1 MGLFKIVPENEVCRG
16 FYFSFF
22 CIILPPKGAEMPI
35 NRDQIAER
43 LGFKRSDIDMLLAM
57 FSKNAATSFEEMQTM
72 IAEKNMQGIADAA
85 HAIKGS
91 AGNLKLDN
99 IYNHAL
105 MIEMAAK
112 QSEDLDYAAAHE
124 QLGRLLDA
132 V

>member
-1 MGLFKIVPENEVCRG
+1 
-16 FYFSFF
+16 
-22 CIILPPKGAEMPI
+22 MPI

-57 FSKNAATSFEEMQTM
+57 FSKNAATSLKEMQTM
-72 IAEKNMQGIADAA
+72 IAEQNMQGIADAA

-124 QLGRLLDA
+124 QLSRLLDA